1 MLASNDGTAGGAIH
15 FDHDAFL
22 KGIKSTQ
29 YDNTPPGVFF
39 IGDSGWHTGK
49 SDTEVI
55 WKNFSPRAG
64 LAWDPAGDGR
74 TAVRASVGTFYDF
87 PSTGYQNPA
96 TAPPWSPRYT
106 LSTVDFAN
114 PWALLVS

>member
-1 MLASNDGTAGGAIH
+1 M
-15 FDHDAFL
+15 
-22 KGIKSTQ
+22 
-29 YDNTPPGVFF
+29 
-39 IGDSGWHTGK
+39 

-55 WKNFSPRAG
+55 WRNFSPRFG

-106 LSTVDFAN
+106 LSAVEEGGGDAGVDGDVQAGGVVRSPEHSTN
-114 PWALLVS
+114 TALATCSGSTSRLSRVRCA